1 MAMLTAK
8 GIRKRFGATEVLR
21 GVSLSMEKG
30 EVVAIIGPSGSGKS
44 TFLRCL
50 NHLETVD
57 AGEIQLDGE
66 WICREENGREK
77 YAPERE
83 LQKLTMRMG
92 MVYQSFNLFPH
103 LSVLRNLTLAPMKV
117 RHVPRQQAEARAMEL
132 LQRVGLGD
140 KAAQYPYQLSGGQA
154 QRVAIARALCMEPEM
169 LCFDEPTSALDPQL
183 TQEVLS
189 VMRDLAEDRMTMLVV
204 THEMGFAKSVSNR
217 VLFMENGVV
226 AEEGAPEAVFASERV
241 QRFAGGVSA

>member
-30 EVVAIIGPSGSGKS
+30 EVLAIIGPSGSGKS

-117 RHVPRQQAEARAMEL
+117 RHAAREQAEARAMEL

-140 KAAQYPYQLSGGQA
+140 KAQQYPYQLSGGQA
-154 QRVAIARALCMEPEM
+154 QRVAIARALCMEPEI

-183 TQEVLS
+183 TQEVLA
-189 VMRDLAEDRMTMLVV
+189 VMRDLAAEHMTMLVV
-204 THEMGFAKSVSNR
+204 THEMGFARSVSGR

-241 QRFAGGVSA
+241 RRFAGGEA

>member
-117 RHVPRQQAEARAMEL
+117 RHAAREQAEARAMEL

-140 KAAQYPYQLSGGQA
+140 KAQQYPYQLSGGQA
-154 QRVAIARALCMEPEM
+154 QRVAIARALCMEPEI

-183 TQEVLS
+183 TQEVLA
-189 VMRDLAEDRMTMLVV
+189 VMRDLAAEHMTMLVV
-204 THEMGFAKSVSNR
+204 THEMGFARSVSGR

-241 QRFAGGVSA
+241 RRFAGGEA

>member
-8 GIRKRFGATEVLR
+8 GIHKRFGAAEVLR

-50 NHLETVD
+50 NRLETVD

-66 WICREENGREK
+66 WICREENGRAK
-77 YAPERE
+77 YAPERK
-83 LQKLTMRMG
+83 LQQLTMRMG

-154 QRVAIARALCMEPEM
+154 QRVAIARALCMESEM

-183 TQEVLS
+183 TQEVLA
-189 VMRDLAEDRMTMLVV
+189 VMRDLAEERMTMLVV

>member
-117 RHVPRQQAEARAMEL
+117 RQAAREQAEARAMEL

-140 KAAQYPYQLSGGQA
+140 KAQQYPYQLSGGQA
-154 QRVAIARALCMEPEM
+154 QRVAIARALCMEPEI

-183 TQEVLS
+183 TQEVLA
-189 VMRDLAEDRMTMLVV
+189 VMRDLAAEHMTMLVV
-204 THEMGFAKSVSNR
+204 THEMGFARSVSGR

-241 QRFAGGVSA
+241 RRFAGGEA

>member
-1 MAMLTAK
+1 MAMMTAK

-103 LSVLRNLTLAPMKV
+103 LSVLRNLTLAPVKV
-117 RHVPRQQAEARAMEL
+117 RHAAREQAEARAMEL

-140 KAAQYPYQLSGGQA
+140 KAQQYPYQLSGGQA
-154 QRVAIARALCMEPEM
+154 QRVAIARALCMEPEI

-183 TQEVLS
+183 TQEVLA
-189 VMRDLAEDRMTMLVV
+189 VMRDLAAEHMTMLVV
-204 THEMGFAKSVSNR
+204 THEMGFARSVSGR

-241 QRFAGGVSA
+241 RRFAGGEA

>member
-1 MAMLTAK
+1 
-8 GIRKRFGATEVLR
+8 
-21 GVSLSMEKG
+21 
-30 EVVAIIGPSGSGKS
+30 
-44 TFLRCL
+44 
-50 NHLETVD
+50 
-57 AGEIQLDGE
+57 
-66 WICREENGREK
+66 
-77 YAPERE
+77 
-83 LQKLTMRMG
+83 
-92 MVYQSFNLFPH
+92 
-103 LSVLRNLTLAPMKV
+103 
-117 RHVPRQQAEARAMEL
+117 MEL

-183 TQEVLS
+183 TQEVLA
-189 VMRDLAEDRMTMLVV
+189 VMRDLAEERMTMLVV

>member
-1 MAMLTAK
+1 
-8 GIRKRFGATEVLR
+8 
-21 GVSLSMEKG
+21 
-30 EVVAIIGPSGSGKS
+30 
-44 TFLRCL
+44 
-50 NHLETVD
+50 
-57 AGEIQLDGE
+57 
-66 WICREENGREK
+66 
-77 YAPERE
+77 
-83 LQKLTMRMG
+83 MRMG

-183 TQEVLS
+183 TQEVLA

-204 THEMGFAKSVSNR
+204 THEMGFAKSVSNGCCLWKTAWWR
-217 VLFMENGVV
+217 KKARRKRCLPAN
-226 AEEGAPEAVFASERV
+226 ACSALPAV
-241 QRFAGGVSA
+241 